1 MTGQGALAGCNGRG
15 RPAGLGLGSSRGS
28 VGPLM
33 GELKVPKVS
42 LVRMR
47 NPDTKGKS
55 RRKMVARRMLQTEE
69 GRWHQDL

>member
-1 MTGQGALAGCNGRG
+1 M
-15 RPAGLGLGSSRGS
+15 GSGRGS

-33 GELKVPKVS
+33 GELEVPKVS

-55 RRKMVARRMLQTEE
+55 RRKMVERRML
-69 GRWHQDL
+69 

>member
-1 MTGQGALAGCNGRG
+1 MLGARTKVTGQGALAGCNGRV
-15 RPAGLGLGSSRGS
+15 RPAGLDLGSGRGS

-33 GELKVPKVS
+33 RELEVPKVS

-55 RRKMVARRMLQTEE
+55 RRKMVERRML
-69 GRWHQDL
+69 